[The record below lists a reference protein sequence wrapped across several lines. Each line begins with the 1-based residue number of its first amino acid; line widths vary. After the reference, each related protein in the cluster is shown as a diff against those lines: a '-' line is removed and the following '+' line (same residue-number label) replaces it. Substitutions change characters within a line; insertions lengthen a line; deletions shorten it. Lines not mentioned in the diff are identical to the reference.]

1 MASSVADR
9 SSEELCK
16 MKDFDGKKET
26 NKMFDWD
33 WLLWVTFLEATAGAY
48 EAEDLASIDQVIP
61 DWLAEEFWES
71 WSCT

>member
-1 MASSVADR
+1 MADR

-33 WLLWVTFLEATAGAY
+33 WLL
-48 EAEDLASIDQVIP
+48 
-61 DWLAEEFWES
+61 
-71 WSCT
+71 